1 MQSNLCGKA
10 TVGTDLKYPS
20 RGYLQ
25 LYESRGNV
33 TPWFSNEKAEHVNNL
48 YTSVFCLFYLIY

>member
-20 RGYLQ
+20 TGYIQ

-33 TPWFSNEKAEHVNNL
+33 TQWFSNEKVEHVNN
-48 YTSVFCLFYLIY
+48 